1 MEPLFYAFF
10 FLLVLL
16 IAVLIL
22 IKEDKTLRPVVVE
35 RPAFPAGYL
44 FENQF
49 EMITPAYF
57 KKRDFQKVKQ
67 YDASGNVLL

>member
-16 IAVLIL
+16 IAVLYM
-22 IKEDKTLRPVVVE
+22 IKEDKTLTPVVVE
-35 RPAFPAGYL
+35 RPAGYL

-57 KKRDFQKVKQ
+57 KKKDFSKVKQ
-67 YDASGNVLL
+67 FDASGNVLL

>member
-1 MEPLFYAFF
+1 MEPLFFAFF

-16 IAVLIL
+16 IAVLYM
-22 IKEDKTLRPVVVE
+22 IKQDKTLMPVDVK

-57 KKRDFQKVKQ
+57 KQKKASVKQ
-67 YDASGNVLL
+67 YDASGNLL